1 MRSPAQKAIMIGIDG
16 ASMEL
21 VLNQARWGNMP
32 NVATLL
38 SRGVHRPM
46 IGTFPTLT
54 PPGWTALYSGS
65 WHSTHK
71 IMDFTIRAVGQ
82 PLNETLWG
90 INTQLSQSEY
100 LWNTAERAGKTP
112 LLVKVEMSWPP
123 TIKKGIQIEGTGPGV
138 SNHHQIAGYHLFVTG
153 QWKPRPIGGVKDSE
167 SVDPSALQE
176 DVPYDPI
183 STFSATSWENLPPS
197 SKPCLEFPITIQPLK
212 RGRENMLRGQKGN
225 PKLYYGLIF
234 ASKNQGYDRIR
245 ICQDQDGDTS
255 LSELQVGVW
264 SSWHEESFVIDG
276 REITGN
282 LRFKLI
288 TLTPEADT
296 IELFIPQIWPTEGY
310 SYPSGVA
317 SQLYQHL
324 GPFLQNPARDVLGLI
339 DDNTYFELLEYHH
352 QHLADIAQELTTRNR
367 WDILFTETHASD
379 YGDHFF
385 IGQAD
390 MVEGLDSSIYNR
402 CREGL
407 ARTYSSID
415 RWIGRIMQLADDE
428 TVIVI
433 ASDHGGTSTR
443 YHIVEVNDVL
453 AKAGLLV
460 YSDENKTIDWSQT
473 RAAGVGRIHVFMN
486 LQGRDPGGIVLPQEY
501 ETTQREI
508 IDALLDYRDP
518 MTNHRPFTLA
528 LQKKYAEILNLWGD
542 RVGDVVYGIHP
553 NFDGAHG
560 NQLPVGQHGISGQH
574 STFIMAGPGVKQD
587 VALERSVRV
596 IDVAPTLCHLLGWPM
611 PRNVEGGIIYEAL
624 EDPDWYIQKRAS

>member
-21 VLNQARWGNMP
+21 VLNQAQWGNMP
-32 NVATLL
+32 NIAALL

-46 IGTFPTLT
+46 VGTFPTLT

-82 PLNETLWG
+82 PLKETLWG

-123 TIKKGIQIEGTGPGV
+123 TITKGIQIEGTGPGV
-138 SNHHQIAGYHLFVTG
+138 SNHHQIAGYHLFVTE

-183 STFSATSWENLPPS
+183 SISIATSWRNLPPS
-197 SKPCLEFPITIQPLK
+197 SKPYLEFPIIIQPLK
-212 RGRENMLRGQKGN
+212 RGRKTMLRGQKGD
-225 PKLYYGLIF
+225 PKHYHGLIF
-234 ASKNQGYDRIR
+234 ARKTQGYDHIR
-245 ICQDQDGDTS
+245 ICRDQDGDTQ
-255 LSELQVGVW
+255 LTELQIGEW
-264 SSWHEESFVIDG
+264 SSWHEESFIIDDS
-276 REITGN
+276 EVTGN

-288 TLTPEADT
+288 TLTPEADMV
-296 IELFIPQIWPTEGY
+296 ELFVPQIWPTEGY
-310 SYPSGVA
+310 SYPIDVA

-352 QHLADIAQELTTRNR
+352 QHLADIAQELTQRNH

-390 MVEGLDSSIYNR
+390 MVEGIDSSIFTR

-415 RWIGRIMQLADDE
+415 RWIGRLTQLADDE

-453 AKAGLLV
+453 ANAGLLV
-460 YSDENKTIDWSQT
+460 YSNETKTIDWSRT
-473 RAAGVGRIHVFMN
+473 RAAGVGRIHIFIN
-486 LQGRDPGGIVLPQEY
+486 LQGREPGGIVPPSAY
-501 ETTQREI
+501 EATQREI

-518 MTNHRPFTLA
+518 VTNHRPFILA
-528 LQKKYAEILNLWGD
+528 LQKKYAEILNLWSD

-553 NFDGAHG
+553 DFDGAHG

-611 PRNVEGGIIYEAL
+611 PRNVEGGVIYEAL
-624 EDPDWYIQKRAS
+624 DEPDWYIQ

>member
-1 MRSPAQKAIMIGIDG
+1 MIGIDG

-21 VLNQARWGNMP
+21 VLNQVRWGNMP
-32 NVATLL
+32 HVAALL

-82 PLNETLWG
+82 PLKETRWG

-123 TIKKGIQIEGTGPGV
+123 TITKGIQIEGTGPGV
-138 SNHHQIAGYHLFVTG
+138 SNHHQIAGYHLFVAG
-153 QWKPRPIGGVKDSE
+153 GWKPRPIGGVKDSE

-183 STFSATSWENLPPS
+183 SISTTTSWRHLPS
-197 SKPCLEFPITIQPLK
+197 STKPCLEFPLTIQPLK
-212 RGRENMLRGQKGN
+212 RGRENMLRGQKGI
-225 PKLYYGLIF
+225 PQQFYGLIF
-234 ASKNQGYDRIR
+234 ASKTQGYDRIR
-245 ICQDQDGDTS
+245 ICRDRDGDTS
-255 LSELQVGVW
+255 LTELQVGVW
-264 SSWHEESFVIDG
+264 SSWHEEPFVIDDS
-276 REITGN
+276 EVKGN

-296 IELFIPQIWPTEGY
+296 IELFVPQIWPTEGY
-310 SYPSGVA
+310 SYPGDVA
-317 SQLYQHL
+317 AQLYQHL

-339 DDNTYFELLEYHH
+339 DDDTYFELLEYHH
-352 QHLADIAQELTTRNR
+352 QHLADVAQELTQQNQ

-390 MVEGLDSSIYNR
+390 KVEGLDHSIFTR

-415 RWIGRIMQLADDE
+415 RWIGRLMQLADDE

-453 AKAGLLV
+453 ATAGLLV
-460 YSDENKTIDWSQT
+460 YTDETKTIDWSQT
-473 RAAGVGRIHVFMN
+473 RAAGVGRIHIFINME
-486 LQGRDPGGIVLPQEY
+486 GREPGGIVPSHAY
-501 ETTQREI
+501 EATQREI
-508 IDALLDYRDP
+508 IDALLDYREP
-518 MTNHRPFTLA
+518 VTGHRPFTLA

-560 NQLPVGQHGISGQH
+560 NQLPVGRHGISGQH

-624 EDPDWYIQKRAS
+624 EDPDWYIRQLAE